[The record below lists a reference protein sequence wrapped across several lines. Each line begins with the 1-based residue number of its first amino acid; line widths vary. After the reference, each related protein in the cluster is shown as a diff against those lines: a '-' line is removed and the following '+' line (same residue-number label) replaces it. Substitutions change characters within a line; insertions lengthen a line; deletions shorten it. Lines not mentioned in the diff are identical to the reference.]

1 MCIGSG
7 SRTRYSSR
15 RISVGFRFRKTKSL
29 EIIKF
34 KIENTKHHETNS
46 KAEQHSEEVIK
57 CYDERTDVND
67 MIWMNTILADYI
79 RANIIIYFE
88 RLFENKPL
96 AASMSSV
103 RPCEGE
109 GLNRRGT

>member
-1 MCIGSG
+1 M
-7 SRTRYSSR
+7 
-15 RISVGFRFRKTKSL
+15 VK
-29 EIIKF
+29 
-34 KIENTKHHETNS
+34 NTD
-46 KAEQHSEEVIK
+46 I
-57 CYDERTDVND
+57 ND

-79 RANIIIYFE
+79 RANIITYSK

-96 AASMSSV
+96 AARMSSV